1 MVIWWCFCFS
11 PLAYHQFYSVPIYNH
26 ILNDKDRL
34 SEVQSILKLH
44 LKTITLGDIEVCVSL
59 YVHYCVVILILSL
72 QDVMSQF
79 DYVITRPGMMHGF
92 ASWFDVEFADIPDHQ
107 TPPVKLSTSPN
118 HP

>member
-1 MVIWWCFCFS
+1 MWPSHATLYLVPCTAQQEHDDKITFWKNICGLDFSSLMYVMCVYCVNGDLVVFCFS

-59 YVHYCVVILILSL
+59 YVHYCVV
-72 QDVMSQF
+72 V
-79 DYVITRPGMMHGF
+79 
-92 ASWFDVEFADIPDHQ
+92 
-107 TPPVKLSTSPN
+107 
-118 HP
+118 